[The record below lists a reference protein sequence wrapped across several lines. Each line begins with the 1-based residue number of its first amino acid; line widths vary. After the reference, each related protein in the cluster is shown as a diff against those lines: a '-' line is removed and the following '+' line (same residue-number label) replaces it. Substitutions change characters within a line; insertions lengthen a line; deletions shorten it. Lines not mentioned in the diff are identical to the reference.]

1 VADESKFGL
10 QGGSGSG
17 GAMRCEEWEAQ
28 LTDALDGLLPASQE
42 AAFHAHGETC
52 ANCSDLLA
60 HVKQGQEWLG
70 YLQEEPEIP
79 WDLVGRI
86 LEKTVG
92 AGGVPVPLAVAGAG
106 AGVGGGA
113 VAMATPWRRS
123 FHETRLL
130 MTVAMA
136 FFSIAMTLD
145 LMGVKPGNMRLAD
158 LKPSQIGN
166 TISRQFYT
174 GWGSMVRYY
183 DHLRFVYELESRT
196 RELRRDIE
204 TQPQQQQ
211 PQNQQQQQKQQPS
224 KPGNGS
230 AEKQGTGHREQ
241 GAELRAGS
249 GKPEAGSGR
258 EAGSGLGAGSLELG
272 AACGVQGTEQRSAI
286 GERVTFQ
293 LRASSFQL
301 ELSMNKYEEAAVVL
315 ESVET
320 GTSISL
326 GQSGTGLQE
335 EEVEGSLV

>member
-1 VADESKFGL
+1 MADESKFGL

-70 YLQEEPEIP
+70 YLHEEPEIP

-230 AEKQGTGHREQ
+230 ARRQGTGDRVQ
-241 GAELRAGS
+241 GTVERAADS
-249 GKPEAGSGR
+249 GQRMEERS
-258 EAGSGLGAGSLELG
+258 SDLGAGSLEQGMELG
-272 AACGVQGTEQRSAI
+272 ASSSEERIADSVQR
-286 GERVTFQ
+286 
-293 LRASSFQL
+293 LD
-301 ELSMNKYEEAAVVL
+301 KYEEAAVVL

-320 GTSISL
+320 GTTISL

-335 EEVEGSLV
+335 EQVEGSLV